1 MKLTEKGLNR
11 LVENTKRC
19 SLDGCW
25 SVRPIGPAQVDALKS
40 FEFDSGDF
48 AGAVVLTVEEAKQ
61 VIGDYTNTNAEI
73 VRRYKI
79 PELKI
84 KHPKSIVLLMERIE
98 QAEC

>member
-25 SVRPIGPAQVDALKS
+25 SVRPIGPTQVDALKS

-48 AGAVVLTVEEAKQ
+48 YGAVVLTVEEAKQ
-61 VIGDYTNTNAEI
+61 ALECIAMSRAIADDIDGKD
-73 VRRYKI
+73 R
-79 PELKI
+79 ELQLK
-84 KHPKSIVLLMERIE
+84 LQERIE
-98 QAEC
+98 QA